1 MESGPSEICDVDGLI
16 YAQSYV
22 DLAQESAHEFGERQ
36 EGCKRSETRATVANA
51 CASFNDL
58 GHEEL
63 PPQNRVN
70 TE

>member
-1 MESGPSEICDVDGLI
+1 MESDPNSICDVEGLI
-16 YAQSYV
+16 YAQLYV
-22 DLAQESAHEFGERQ
+22 DLAQESAHEVGERQ
-36 EGCKRSETRATVANA
+36 EVCKRSETRATVANA

-63 PPQNRVN
+63 PPQDRVN